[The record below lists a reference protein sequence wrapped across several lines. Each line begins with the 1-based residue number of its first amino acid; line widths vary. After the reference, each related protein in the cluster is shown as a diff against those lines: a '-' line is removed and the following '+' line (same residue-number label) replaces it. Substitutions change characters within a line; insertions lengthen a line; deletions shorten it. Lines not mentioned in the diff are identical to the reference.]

1 MSVGCEFLFRLL
13 LLLGRV
19 SVCAVETLFV
29 FLLLFIIIFCCFF
42 ICVFYH
48 YFFVRIFCVVP
59 PSWPHLR
66 VCRGDFFAVYYYHL
80 IFLCVF
86 IIIFSFRVFVWLHSW
101 RRLRVCRGDF
111 SDFLLLYF
119 YYYSFSEFL
128 FGLLLGRVSV
138 CAVETGRIT
147 SPCPRRAKNKTPPT
161 T

>member
-1 MSVGCEFLFRLL
+1 MWSL
-13 LLLGRV
+13 
-19 SVCAVETLFV
+19 
-29 FLLLFIIIFCCFF
+29 
-42 ICVFYH
+42 
-48 YFFVRIFCVVP
+48 P

-66 VCRGDFFAVYYYHL
+66 VCRGDFFAVYHYHL